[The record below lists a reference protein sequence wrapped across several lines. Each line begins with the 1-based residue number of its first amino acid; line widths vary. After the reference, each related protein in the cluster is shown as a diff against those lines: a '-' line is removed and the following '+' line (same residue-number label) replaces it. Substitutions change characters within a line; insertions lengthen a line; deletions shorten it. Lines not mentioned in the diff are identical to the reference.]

1 MGAVA
6 VAGQRPSVTRPCA
19 KRLVSGS
26 NLLGCPP
33 CMDTQSLTST
43 RPSTRFDQCGGCGPD
58 PVPNEVLLKVIE
70 AATMGPSGSNRQP
83 WRFVV
88 VKEPGTKEFIAIRY
102 RKAWDRYL
110 TPKGRAILA
119 NDPDSPHGKILKSA
133 RYLANHIHEA
143 PALIFAYVKL
153 YNDPAR
159 AGEPMYNAIFPA
171 IQNLCLAARGYGLGT
186 SITGLHRM
194 FGDEIDA
201 LLRAPKQYFSA
212 ALIPIGYPQ
221 GRWERPARKPAAE
234 VTHWERWDVRRALSA
249 STS

>member
-1 MGAVA
+1 MHGHPEFDLYEAIYT
-6 VAGQRPSVTRPCA
+6 TRSMR
-19 KRLVSGS
+19 RL
-26 NLLGCPP
+26 
-33 CMDTQSLTST
+33 
-43 RPSTRFDQCGGCGPD
+43 RPD
-58 PVPNEVLLKVIE
+58 PVPDEVLLKVIE

-110 TPKGRAILA
+110 TPKAHAILA

-159 AGEPMYNAIFPA
+159 AGEPMYNAIFPDPES
-171 IQNLCLAARGYGLGT
+171 LP
-186 SITGLHRM
+186 S
-194 FGDEIDA
+194 
-201 LLRAPKQYFSA
+201 RAGIRAGHFYH
-212 ALIPIGYPQ
+212 
-221 GRWERPARKPAAE
+221 RPAS
-234 VTHWERWDVRRALSA
+234 DVRR
-249 STS
+249 